1 MIEKIAGLA
10 VSFFGFLLLV
20 ISGNTKD
27 LLTFQ
32 FSIAI
37 AIQHIPW
44 IQADGSDSMIEK
56 VFGAV
61 SILAG
66 IAFLFVF
73 PDIGRYQPGFFT
85 NISMLIGIFLI
96 LFGIFLLKV

>member
-1 MIEKIAGLA
+1 
-10 VSFFGFLLLV
+10 
-20 ISGNTKD
+20 
-27 LLTFQ
+27 
-32 FSIAI
+32 
-37 AIQHIPW
+37 
-44 IQADGSDSMIEK
+44 MIEK